1 MKERAKAL
9 PGWMTAAVA
18 ISITLMICLTV
29 NFRAFSEY
37 REETDQNKTLN
48 AEIEKRSSEN
58 LSLQEEIHY
67 LKSDSKTIERE
78 ARKFGLMRSKEK
90 VPVPAAK

>member
-9 PGWMTAAVA
+9 PAWMTAVAA
-18 ISITLMICLTV
+18 ISITVMICLTV

-48 AEIEKRSSEN
+48 AEIEKKTSEN

-78 ARKFGLMRSKEK
+78 ARKFGLLRRKEK